1 MLEHPAQSSE
11 RGVLLCLNVLTR
23 RVTLKQLTRCYRR
36 LLRNLAYC
44 WHQKG

>member
-1 MLEHPAQSSE
+1 MLEHPAQSTE
-11 RGVLLCLNVLTR
+11 RGVLFWLNVLTR
-23 RVTLKQLTRCYRR
+23 WVTLKELTLCYRR